1 MARDT
6 DIHTREHKRGKQDL
20 VLVDRLSRED
30 FTFETA
36 GFEVAWIST
45 GM

>member
-1 MARDT
+1 MAHDT
-6 DIHTREHKRGKQDL
+6 DSHTREHKRGRQDL
-20 VLVDRLSRED
+20 VLVDRLRED
-30 FTFETA
+30 STFETA